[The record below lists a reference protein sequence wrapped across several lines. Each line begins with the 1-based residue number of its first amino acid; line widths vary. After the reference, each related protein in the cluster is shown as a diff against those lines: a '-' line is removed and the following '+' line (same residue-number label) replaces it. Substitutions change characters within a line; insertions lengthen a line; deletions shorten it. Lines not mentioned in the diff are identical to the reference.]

1 MKVDKDTAIQKIID
15 LRYKDGYSS
24 PELVKYLMDTYK
36 INISRSYELITEAK
50 EKLGEMYSLIN
61 NKSLEEAIMIL
72 ENMRQDAIKNK
83 NGKLALEVQK
93 ELNKV
98 NQLHIKKLDITSGGE
113 KIIININKNNDSE

>member
-1 MKVDKDTAIQKIID
+1 MKVDKDTAIQMIID
-15 LRYKDGYSS
+15 LRYKQGYSS
-24 PELVKYLMDTYK
+24 PELVKFLIDTYK

-113 KIIININKNNDSE
+113 KIIININKNNE

>member
-1 MKVDKDTAIQKIID
+1 MKVDKDTAIQMIID
-15 LRYKDGYSS
+15 LRYKQGYSS
-24 PELVKYLMDTYK
+24 PELVRYLMDTYK
-36 INISRSYELITEAK
+36 INISRSYELINEAK

-61 NKSLEEAIMIL
+61 NKSLEEAIIIL
-72 ENMRQDAIKNK
+72 ENMRQDAIKSK

-113 KIIININKNNDSE
+113 KIIININKQDE

>member
-1 MKVDKDTAIQKIID
+1 MKVDKDIAIQKIID

-98 NQLHIKKLDITSGGE
+98 NQLHIKKLDITSNGE
-113 KIIININKNNDSE
+113 KIIININKNNDNE

>member
-1 MKVDKDTAIQKIID
+1 MKVDKDTAIQMIID
-15 LRYKDGYSS
+15 LRYKQGFSS
-24 PELVKYLMDTYK
+24 PELVRYLMDTYK
-36 INISRSYELITEAK
+36 INISRSYELINEAK

-61 NKSLEEAIMIL
+61 NKSLEEAIIIL
-72 ENMRQDAIKNK
+72 ENMRQDAIKLK

-113 KIIININKNNDSE
+113 KIIININKNNE

>member
-1 MKVDKDTAIQKIID
+1 MKVDKDTAIQTIID
-15 LRYKDGYSS
+15 LRYKQGYSS
-24 PELVKYLMDTYK
+24 PELVRYLMDTYN
-36 INISRSYELITEAK
+36 INISRSYELINEAK

-61 NKSLEEAIMIL
+61 NKSLEEAIIIL
-72 ENMRQDAIKNK
+72 ENMRQDAIKSK

-113 KIIININKNNDSE
+113 KIIININKNNE

>member
-1 MKVDKDTAIQKIID
+1 MKVDKDTAIQMIID
-15 LRYKDGYSS
+15 LRYKQGYSS
-24 PELVKYLMDTYK
+24 PELVKFLMDTYK

-113 KIIININKNNDSE
+113 KIIININKNNE